1 MRPLIGE
8 RDALLMR
15 YLMVFLIG
23 YVLFTIHAGADNRK
37 KANAADSVPYI
48 EPGKARL
55 VDLASLPP
63 QLRRTVDDEIRRQR
77 AGDGVLVS
85 LHEWAYAAD
94 GGGVLGVRELD
105 AAPGRS
111 HRMSGGPLR
120 RRRRA
125 RTALR
130 AETSPRMPHR
140 YGHRHAVRVSGR
152 TRRTRRRTRP
162 RSRPVCARRH
172 ARPA

>member
-1 MRPLIGE
+1 MSMRPLIGE

-63 QLRRTVDDEIRRQR
+63 QLRRTVDDESGVSAR
-77 AGDGVLVS
+77 ATVCSSRCTRERMRPMAAAS
-85 LHEWAYAAD
+85 LACASWMLH
-94 GGGVLGVRELD
+94 L
-105 AAPGRS
+105 
-111 HRMSGGPLR
+111 
-120 RRRRA
+120 
-125 RTALR
+125 
-130 AETSPRMPHR
+130 AE
-140 YGHRHAVRVSGR
+140 AIE
-152 TRRTRRRTRP
+152 
-162 RSRPVCARRH
+162 
-172 ARPA
+172 